1 MTYATRQ
8 DLIDRDESMLWNL
21 ALNAETNALDE
32 TTIEQA
38 LQQASDEIDSL
49 LARRFQL
56 PLPTVPG
63 VINKM
68 AVQIAIYWLAD
79 NDNQVTDLIEKRYQQ
94 AIATIKEIVAGTR
107 ELGLP
112 TETATPEAASGK
124 VTLIQSE
131 SGRLMTREKLSGVL

>member
-38 LQQASDEIDSL
+38 LQQASDEIVSL

-112 TETATPEAASGK
+112 TATATPEAASGK

>member
-94 AIATIKEIVAGTR
+94 AIATIKEIVAGIR

-112 TETATPEAASGK
+112 TATATPEAASGK

-131 SGRLMTREKLSGVL
+131 SGRLMTREKLGGVL